1 MMAAGL
7 QGDIDGGSG
16 RGFCAGGQ
24 GVPLGVGATVLLVIA
39 LPNDGSVLY
48 DDGPDEGIGIHSAH
62 SV

>member
-1 MMAAGL
+1 MVTAGL

-16 RGFCAGGQ
+16 RGFGAGGQ

-39 LPNDGSVLY
+39 LPDDGSVLY
-48 DDGPDEGIGIHSAH
+48 NDGTDEGVGIHPPH